1 LLENLKNVFESLKK
15 EKPTIFN
22 SENIKK
28 FYLSSTMGTSFK
40 LNFKDI

>member
-1 LLENLKNVFESLKK
+1 MLLSFKK
-15 EKPTIFN
+15 EKPAIFN

-28 FYLSSTMGTSFK
+28 VYLTSTMGASFK